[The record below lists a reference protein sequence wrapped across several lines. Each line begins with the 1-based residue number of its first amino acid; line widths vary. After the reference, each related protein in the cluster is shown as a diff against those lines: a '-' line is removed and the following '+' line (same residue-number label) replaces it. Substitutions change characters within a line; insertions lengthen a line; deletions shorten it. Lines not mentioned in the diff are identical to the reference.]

1 MVDMSLV
8 MYIKNQLQKGYDSAT
23 IRKFLLE
30 NNYPAQEVDAALQSA
45 GAVQQGTAPQYPP
58 QQQTAQQQ
66 LVQYIKQY
74 LKQGYSVEQI
84 RTYLL
89 QYGYPSFVVQYALTE
104 ATKKRFAFPIIP
116 KLALPSRK
124 TFFISLLILFVLA
137 IIAATTWFFMNIK
150 VEEAKPEI
158 TFGISVD
165 KSTVAPGE
173 TLYITN
179 DFSNLPSEREYK
191 ATIYYTIVDA
201 TGTQIDS
208 WEISFGAEDAVVK
221 NTKYALLPSIDPDDY
236 VLEGKMVYGTVSKQ
250 EKTSFTVTISEEE
263 LVAAEEKAEE
273 EAAKEEAI
281 TEEVSVEEEV
291 SEEEREKEEAEE
303 VVVKQEVTITG
314 IPTASDYQN
323 YATAKELAA
332 TDAEGAA
339 VYCEKIS
346 SLSKKDEC
354 YSTIARESKDK
365 SYCEQIVSDPTR
377 DSCWVS
383 FAFNQQD
390 YTVCAEIA
398 NPFIKQSCEQLEKVA
413 ALKEQSSS

>member
-1 MVDMSLV
+1 MVDTSLV

-30 NNYPAQEVDAALQSA
+30 NNYPAQEVDAALQSM
-45 GAVQQGTAPQYPP
+45 

-74 LKQGYSVEQI
+74 LKQGYSAEQI

-89 QYGYPSFVVQYALTE
+89 QYGYSPFVVQYALTE
-104 ATKKRFAFPIIP
+104 ATKKRFAFPIP

-124 TFFISLLILFVLA
+124 TFFILFLILFVLA
-137 IIAATTWFFMNIK
+137 IIAATAWFFMNIK

-191 ATIYYTIVDA
+191 TTIYYSIVDA

-208 WEISFGAEDAVVK
+208 WEISFDTDDAVVK

-236 VLEGKMVYGTVSKQ
+236 VLEGKMVYGAVSKQ

-263 LVAAEEKAEE
+263 LVAAEEQAEE
-273 EAAKEEAI
+273 EAAKEKAI

-291 SEEEREKEEAEE
+291 SEEEEREEEEAEE

-339 VYCEKIS
+339 AYCEKIS

-354 YSTIARESKDK
+354 YSAIARESKDK
-365 SYCEQIVSDPTR
+365 SYCEEIVSDPTR

-413 ALKEQSSS
+413 ALKEESTS